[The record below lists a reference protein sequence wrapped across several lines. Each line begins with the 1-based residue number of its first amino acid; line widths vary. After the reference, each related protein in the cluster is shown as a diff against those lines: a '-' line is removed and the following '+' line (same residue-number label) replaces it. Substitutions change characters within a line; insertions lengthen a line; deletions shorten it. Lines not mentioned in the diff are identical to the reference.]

1 MNEKLSIQNLI
12 ELLAEKHGMN
22 KLDAENFVKEFFQ
35 LIEESLENDKY
46 VKIKGLGTF
55 KLINVESRESVN
67 ISTGER
73 FQIQGHTKVSFTPE
87 PSLKDIINKPFSHF
101 ETVVLNDG
109 TVLEDTPTDAN
120 AEDEEETKEEEESTG
135 GTSEKPQTTP
145 VSEPAEATEE
155 NVQVAELPA
164 ETSEDIAEV
173 LEEKTE
179 TVEVA
184 AEQPEMTVDEV
195 EESSPEVEPA
205 DEVAEPAE
213 DIAEQQVVAEQVP
226 ADEDAEA
233 PVSSE
238 DKPEKSSVKFFIGIV
253 VLVVLLCVGAVLFM
267 YYPDLQDR
275 LQPMPTDKEAVGA
288 ADARP
293 GIAIPL
299 TDSVIR
305 TDSTHVAEID
315 TVAEALAATP
325 SVASRPVATVKPA
338 EKEKAPGTAAKSE
351 KKKPTAAP
359 VEPDSVNYKIVGT
372 KTTYTIK
379 EGETLTRVAL
389 RFYGA
394 KALWPYIVKHNPGVI
409 KNPDNVP
416 YGTVIKIPELVKK

>member
-1 MNEKLSIQNLI
+1 MNEKLNIQNLI

-22 KLDAENFVKEFFQ
+22 KLHAENFVKEFFQ

-120 AEDEEETKEEEESTG
+120 TEDEEEAKEEEESTG
-135 GTSEKPQTTP
+135 SASEKPQTAP
-145 VSEPAEATEE
+145 VAESAEVTEE
-155 NVQVAELPA
+155 SVPVAELPA
-164 ETSEDIAEV
+164 EESEDVTEV

-179 TVEVA
+179 MEEVA
-184 AEQPEMTVDEV
+184 AGQPEMTVDEV
-195 EESSPEVEPA
+195 EEFSSETEAA
-205 DEVAEPAE
+205 DEAAEPAE
-213 DIAEQQVVAEQVP
+213 DVAEQQVVAEQVP
-226 ADEDAEA
+226 VYEDVIA
-233 PVSSE
+233 PVSPE
-238 DKPEKSSVKFFIGIV
+238 DKPEKTSMKFFVGIV
-253 VLVVLLCVGAVLFM
+253 VFVVLLCMGAVIFM
-267 YYPDLQDR
+267 YYPDLQER
-275 LQPMPTDKEAVGA
+275 VWPVPADKEAVGS
-288 ADARP
+288 ADATS
-293 GIAIPL
+293 ATVIPL

-305 TDSTHVAEID
+305 KDSTHVAETD
-315 TVAEALAATP
+315 TVAEALAVNP
-325 SVASRPVATVKPA
+325 GVASRPATTVKPA
-338 EKEKAPGTAAKSE
+338 EKDKAPDAAAKSE

-394 KALWPYIVKHNPGVI
+394 KSLWPYIVKHNPGVI